1 MLSYVQW
8 FMVIFGALIILAG
21 VPWLLFVQRRGY
33 EPKTTSQM
41 PPLAPYVQAAPEPAH
56 AEELRREVKIAY
68 AWTPIGMGAGVII
81 GEEPLKVAE

>member
-1 MLSYVQW
+1 MRDESYLQW

-41 PPLAPYVQAAPEPAH
+41 PPLALYVK
-56 AEELRREVKIAY
+56 RRRNPRMRRNCDAR
-68 AWTPIGMGAGVII
+68 
-81 GEEPLKVAE
+81 